1 MSDTGEDE
9 GKRAEIVMLRWKCS
23 IDDNEGPN
31 SPDDSILV
39 PYLDGLAT
47 CTQPNLGTF
56 TARDSTPRHIDKVI
70 SSLD

>member
-47 CTQPNLGTF
+47 CTNQIWAHSQQE
-56 TARDSTPRHIDKVI
+56 TAHLDI
-70 SSLD
+70 SIKSSHH